1 MVILLWLNYPY
12 ENQKC
17 PLMFCP
23 AGRDCYGSQFLDLP
37 SSSKHPST
45 PELRPALF
53 SALVPDGSFHR
64 VLCRIPYALINY
76 SLINLHDAFLKR

>member
-23 AGRDCYGSQFLDLP
+23 AGRDCYGSQFFG
-37 SSSKHPST
+37 SSFIFET
-45 PELRPALF
+45 PQHA
-53 SALVPDGSFHR
+53 
-64 VLCRIPYALINY
+64 
-76 SLINLHDAFLKR
+76 